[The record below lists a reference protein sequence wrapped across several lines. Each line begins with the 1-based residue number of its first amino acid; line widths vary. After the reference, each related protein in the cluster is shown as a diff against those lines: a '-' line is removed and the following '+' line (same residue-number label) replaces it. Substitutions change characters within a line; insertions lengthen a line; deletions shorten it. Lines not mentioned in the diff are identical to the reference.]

1 VRENSLISWLQ
12 QLDLSGQN
20 RSAKDVLHG
29 IGDDAAVLRTSGDI
43 VVTTD
48 LICDGTHFKLEECTP
63 RQIGRKAIAVNLS
76 DIAAMAARPTAA
88 FVSLLLPSSF
98 TRSMTSELMLG
109 LIDLASE
116 FECSVAG
123 GDTNVWQGKL
133 VVNVVII
140 GKATNRGPLL
150 RNGAQPGDVILV
162 TGALGGSLA
171 GHHLNFQPRVQEALQ
186 LHEKFLLHAG
196 MDLSD
201 GLAMDLA
208 RICQASGCG
217 AEIHVESLPIS
228 SAVKQL
234 STSRDQQ
241 FKRALGDGEDFELL
255 IAAPEDEAARIVS
268 DQPLNIPI
276 TAVGHFLS
284 GSNIWLNKAGNRWPL
299 PHIGYEH
306 GTSVQ

>member
-1 VRENSLISWLQ
+1 
-12 QLDLSGQN
+12 
-20 RSAKDVLHG
+20 
-29 IGDDAAVLRTSGDI
+29 
-43 VVTTD
+43 
-48 LICDGTHFKLEECTP
+48 
-63 RQIGRKAIAVNLS
+63 
-76 DIAAMAARPTAA
+76 
-88 FVSLLLPSSF
+88 
-98 TRSMTSELMLG
+98 
-109 LIDLASE
+109 
-116 FECSVAG
+116 
-123 GDTNVWQGKL
+123 
-133 VVNVVII
+133 
-140 GKATNRGPLL
+140 
-150 RNGAQPGDVILV
+150 
-162 TGALGGSLA
+162 
-171 GHHLNFQPRVQEALQ
+171 
-186 LHEKFLLHAG
+186 